1 MDARA
6 LMQGHVRAGS
16 WFAVAVDLQNDGPPI
31 DGELRISG
39 GLDSRTRFG
48 TPVELATGSRK
59 EYLLYA
65 LPPTFGGNMTV
76 ELVSG
81 GQVIA
86 KAPVAVALHDQTQL
100 VVGLVA
106 ENPARLVGE
115 LDLLPNQNGVA
126 PVIVPL
132 SIADLPERV
141 QAWAP
146 LDRLIWQDVD
156 TASLTPGQLSALRTW
171 IAGGGRL
178 VIVGGTASAD
188 VLTGLPDDILPYRPT
203 GIVDV
208 DPAVLQPLLGLPPEN
223 ATTLTAFAG
232 DPGSGRTLAT
242 SGDRVIAAD
251 MSFGSGSVTLLGFD
265 PATTWIA
272 AGDAIDTPLWRR
284 LLPPRSGGNVA
295 LADDQTIVGAV
306 ANLPSLALPPI
317 GALLVLLAG
326 YIVLV
331 GPVNYLVLRY
341 LDRRE
346 WAWVTVPVL
355 IAVFTV
361 GAFGIGALLRGSDV
375 ILNEVAIV
383 RGAPGT
389 DAAVAQSYLGIF
401 SPSRATYQLRVPGD
415 ALLASP
421 MNGDMSGGGGTADL
435 DVLQGDP
442 SRVRDLA
449 VGFGSMRTVRA
460 EASTTGP
467 KVSATLE
474 LDGGHIRGTVTNTS
488 NRTLLQ
494 PAIVLGSSVATL
506 PDLAPGASGE
516 VNLAITANGF
526 NGQALSDEVVGP
538 YDWDGSQI
546 TEAQQRKLIRR
557 AVIDQL
563 SFDPTTG
570 ISGVLPGDSPTL
582 LAWGND
588 PVLGAELEGAE
599 IRREANVLYEVP
611 AAVHDQGSQHVQRR
625 PPAQQPP
632 RRQRELL
639 LQGPLEHQLRDR
651 RGHDGLPAAA
661 VRGQLRART
670 AGARHAVRRQHRVPG
685 WQARH
690 AHRAGALR
698 PAGRRLR
705 RPPGRAA
712 GDRGPRRQD
721 RHLGPVR
728 AHERRPGLRDRER
741 RPLGRPVD
749 GPGPGQVRER
759 APGRDRVPVH
769 GRDHGDGQ
777 MTGIVHAGGLVKR
790 YDRTL
795 AVAGL
800 DLDVAEGEIFGLVGP
815 NGAGKT
821 TTLRILATL
830 LVPDAGDAEIGGFS
844 VRRNPNDVRRVLG
857 FMPDSFGVYDD
868 MKVWEY
874 LDFFARCY
882 GIPADR
888 RRRMIGDLL
897 DLVDLGPKRD
907 TYVQGLSRGMQ
918 QRLCLA
924 HALVHDPSVLLLD
937 EPASGLDPRAR
948 VELRE
953 LLRELRNL
961 GKTILVSSHI
971 LPELEELC
979 TSVAIIDRG
988 QVLAHGRVA
997 DIERRLRVGAVYP
1010 RARARRRRRGHG
1022 RPGLVRP
1029 AARRRL
1035 GPGARRRHDRDRVP
1049 RRRRRRRGPA
1059 RGGRRAPTCGSPRS
1073 RAPRATSRSC
1083 SSR

>member
-1 MDARA
+1 MTRPSLPVPGRIAGLLAVIAVVCGALLIPVASASAADGLKMDARA

-86 KAPVAVALHDQTQL
+86 KTPVAVALHDQTQL

-115 LDLLPNQNGVA
+115 LDLLPNQNGIA

-208 DPAVLQPLLGLPPEN
+208 DPAVLQPLLGLPPED
-223 ATTLTAFAG
+223 ATALTAFAG

-272 AGDAIDTPLWRR
+272 QGDAIDTPLWRR

-401 SPSRATYQLRVPGD
+401 SPSRATFQLRVPGD

-421 MNGDMSGGGGTADL
+421 MNGDVSGGGGTADL

-467 KVSATLE
+467 RVSATLE

-488 NRTLLQ
+488 DRTLLQ

-506 PDLAPGASGE
+506 PDLAPGATGQ

-588 PVLGAELEGAE
+588 PVVGAELEGAE

-611 AAVHDQGSQHVQRR
+611 LAFTIKGRNTFGGDLLRSSPLDVSANFFSKDPFNISFGVGEVTMAYQPLPFEGSFA
-625 PPAQQPP
+625 P
-632 RRQRELL
+632 E
-639 LQGPLEHQLRDR
+639 QLVLAMQFGGNIGFLGGKHAMLTEEERCDPQAD
-651 RGHDGLPAAA
+651 GCVAPQDGLPEIEVLDVRTGTWVQFAHMSAGQAYEVENAARW
-661 VRGQLRART
+661 VDPSTGQ
-670 AGARHAVRRQHRVPG
+670 VQVKFVN
-685 WQARH
+685 Q
-690 AHRAGALR
+690 
-698 PAGRRLR
+698 
-705 RPPGRAA
+705 
-712 GDRGPRRQD
+712 RQD
-721 RHLGPVR
+721 GIGFQFTV
-728 AHERRPGLRDRER
+728 EI
-741 RPLGRPVD
+741 
-749 GPGPGQVRER
+749 
-759 APGRDRVPVH
+759 
-769 GRDHGDGQ
+769 
-777 MTGIVHAGGLVKR
+777 TG
-790 YDRTL
+790 T
-795 AVAGL
+795 
-800 DLDVAEGEIFGLVGP
+800 
-815 NGAGKT
+815 
-821 TTLRILATL
+821 
-830 LVPDAGDAEIGGFS
+830 
-844 VRRNPNDVRRVLG
+844 
-857 FMPDSFGVYDD
+857 
-868 MKVWEY
+868 
-874 LDFFARCY
+874 
-882 GIPADR
+882 
-888 RRRMIGDLL
+888 
-897 DLVDLGPKRD
+897 
-907 TYVQGLSRGMQ
+907 
-918 QRLCLA
+918 
-924 HALVHDPSVLLLD
+924 
-937 EPASGLDPRAR
+937 
-948 VELRE
+948 VE
-953 LLRELRNL
+953 
-961 GKTILVSSHI
+961 
-971 LPELEELC
+971 
-979 TSVAIIDRG
+979 
-988 QVLAHGRVA
+988 
-997 DIERRLRVGAVYP
+997 
-1010 RARARRRRRGHG
+1010 
-1022 RPGLVRP
+1022 
-1029 AARRRL
+1029 
-1035 GPGARRRHDRDRVP
+1035 
-1049 RRRRRRRGPA
+1049 
-1059 RGGRRAPTCGSPRS
+1059 
-1073 RAPRATSRSC
+1073 
-1083 SSR
+1083 